1 MKFILFVFVF
11 MGIGTAAFANNPK
24 AEIDMLV
31 RISEIE
37 VYPEYLNEYIKFA
50 KEVAETSVKNESGVV
65 AIYPMM
71 QIGNNRKIRI
81 LEIYKNRQSY
91 EKHIASPHFKKYKEG
106 TLHMVKSLE
115 LVDMRQISSEIFEKI
130 FKKN

>member
-1 MKFILFVFVF
+1 

-91 EKHIASPHFKKYKEG
+91 EKHIGPILKNTKKG
-106 TLHMVKSLE
+106 HCTW
-115 LVDMRQISSEIFEKI
+115 
-130 FKKN
+130 

>member
-11 MGIGTAAFANNPK
+11 MVIGTAAFANNPK

>member
-11 MGIGTAAFANNPK
+11 MVIGTAAFANNPK

-115 LVDMRQISSEIFEKI
+115 LVDMRQMSSEIFEKI

>member
-1 MKFILFVFVF
+1 

-50 KEVAETSVKNESGVV
+50 KEVVETSVKNESGVV
-65 AIYPMM
+65 AIYPMI

>member
-115 LVDMRQISSEIFEKI
+115 LVDMRQISLEIFEKI

>member
-65 AIYPMM
+65 AIYTMM

-106 TLHMVKSLE
+106 KLKMVKLMKLHQKE
-115 LVDMRQISSEIFEKI
+115 LA
-130 FKKN
+130 

>member
-50 KEVAETSVKNESGVV
+50 KEVVETSVKNESGVV
-65 AIYPMM
+65 AIYPMI

>member
-1 MKFILFVFVF
+1 MKFILFVSVF

>member
-1 MKFILFVFVF
+1 MKFILFVFLF

-91 EKHIASPHFKKYKEG
+91 EKHIASPHFKKYKEE
-106 TLHMVKSLE
+106 TLRMVKSLE

>member
-1 MKFILFVFVF
+1 

-106 TLHMVKSLE
+106 TLRMVKSLE

>member
-65 AIYPMM
+65 AIYPMI

-130 FKKN
+130 FKEN

>member
-1 MKFILFVFVF
+1 MNI
-11 MGIGTAAFANNPK
+11 
-24 AEIDMLV
+24 
-31 RISEIE
+31 
-37 VYPEYLNEYIKFA
+37 IKFA

-65 AIYPMM
+65 AIYPMI

>member
-1 MKFILFVFVF
+1 

-65 AIYPMM
+65 AIYPMI

>member
-1 MKFILFVFVF
+1 

>member
-65 AIYPMM
+65 AIYPMI

>member
-50 KEVAETSVKNESGVV
+50 KEVTETSVKNESGVV
-65 AIYPMM
+65 AIYPMI